1 MTRPPRR
8 TLARRTLVARLFLAA
23 ACTIGAT
30 ASLTPSTLRAD
41 EAAKGKGVVENEE
54 LFKIPASGAKEIQ
67 EFMQNLAQTA
77 PEGESE
83 EDQMAFSVKAL
94 TTLVAAA
101 DKLLA
106 AKPDDDQ
113 AAQAFAYKIE
123 ALQALAAMDQPDAG
137 KQLEEVLAA
146 ARDDKREPIIGLGW
160 QNTIVSAIRNWP
172 TLDAKAH
179 QAFIDLIVNKVKAG
193 PAPIDVSIV
202 QVTSMQL
209 EDRDTEAVAGLL
221 EQVMPIFEKS
231 EDKAVQEQLTKANLP
246 GMYRRLTLLGKPMEI
261 TGTLLNGEPVDWES
275 YRGKVVLVDFWATWC
290 GPCRAEIPNVLELYE
305 AYHDKGFD
313 VLGISLD
320 ETAEAA
326 EKYVAENK
334 LPWASVFPKAEDER
348 GWNNPLVGYYG
359 ITGIPTAIL
368 VDQDGK
374 VVNMNARGPVLGEEL
389 EKLLGPPTEKPA
401 DKPADEAAAK

>member
-1 MTRPPRR
+1 MTRPP
-8 TLARRTLVARLFLAA
+8 RRTLVARLFLAA

-30 ASLTPSTLRAD
+30 SSLIPSTLRAD

-54 LFKIPASGAKEIQ
+54 LFKIPAGGADEIQ
-67 EFMQNLAQTA
+67 EFMEKLAQTA

-94 TTLVAAA
+94 STLVEAA

-106 AKPDDDQ
+106 AEPDEKQ
-113 AAQAFAYKIE
+113 AALAFAYKIE
-123 ALQALAAMDQPDAG
+123 ALQSLAAMDQPDAA
-137 KQLEEVLAA
+137 KRLEEVLAA
-146 ARDDKREPIIGLGW
+146 ARDDKREQVIGLGW
-160 QNTIVSAIRNWP
+160 QNTIIGAIRSWP
-172 TLDAKAH
+172 TLDPKAR
-179 QAFIDLIVNKVKAG
+179 QAFIDLVVNKVKAG

-209 EDRDTEAVAGLL
+209 EDRDTDTVVGLL
-221 EQVMPIFEKS
+221 EQVMPIFDKS
-231 EDKAVQEQLTKANLP
+231 EDKAIQEQLAEANLQ

-261 TGTLLNGEPVDWES
+261 TGTLLDGKPVDWES

-290 GPCRAEIPNVLELYE
+290 GPCRAEIPNVLEMYE

-313 VLGISLD
+313 VLGVSLD
-320 ETAEAA
+320 ATPEAA

-334 LPWASVFPKAEDER
+334 LPWSSIFPKNEDER
-348 GWNNPLVGYYG
+348 EWSNPLVGYYG

-368 VDQDGK
+368 VGKDGK

-389 EKLLGPPTEKPA
+389 EKLLGPPAEKKA
-401 DKPADEAAAK
+401 EEAAAK

>member
-1 MTRPPRR
+1 MTRSLRPS
-8 TLARRTLVARLFLAA
+8 LVARLPLAV
-23 ACTIGAT
+23 ACMLGAT
-30 ASLTPSTLRAD
+30 LVLTPLSLRAD
-41 EAAKGKGVVENEE
+41 EAAKQGVVENEE
-54 LFKIPASGAKEIQ
+54 LFKIPAGADATAIQ
-67 EFMQNLAQTA
+67 DFMKKLAQTA

-94 TTLVAAA
+94 NTLVEAA

-106 AKPDDDQ
+106 AKPTEDQ

-123 ALQALAAMDQPDAG
+123 ALQALTSMNQDDAA
-137 KQLEEVLAA
+137 KKLEEVLAA
-146 ARDDKREPIIGLGW
+146 AREDKREPIIGLGW
-160 QNTIVSAIRNWP
+160 QNTIMYATSRWP
-172 TLDAKAH
+172 ALDPKE
-179 QAFIDLIVNKVKAG
+179 QEAFINLIVDKVKAG
-193 PAPIDVSIV
+193 PKPIDVSIV
-202 QVTSMQL
+202 QVTSMRL
-209 EDRDTEAVAGLL
+209 DGADDKAVAGLL
-221 EQVMPIFEKS
+221 EKVMPLFEKVD
-231 EDKAVQEQLTKANLP
+231 DKDVQKQLAEANLP

-261 TGTLLNGEPVDWES
+261 SGTLLDGKPVDWES

-290 GPCRAEIPNVLELYE
+290 GPCRAEIPNVLEMYE

-320 ETAEAA
+320 DTSEAA

-334 LPWASVFPKAEDER
+334 LPWASVFPKNEDER

-368 VDQDGK
+368 VGKDGK

-389 EKLLGPPTEKPA
+389 EKLLGPPAEKKA
-401 DKPADEAAAK
+401 EEAAAK

>member
-8 TLARRTLVARLFLAA
+8 TLIARLFLAV
-23 ACTIGAT
+23 ACTIGAI
-30 ASLTPSTLRAD
+30 ASLTPSPLRAD

-54 LFKIPASGAKEIQ
+54 LFKIPAGGAKEIQ
-67 EFMQNLAQTA
+67 EFMTKLAQTA

-94 TTLVAAA
+94 TTLVEAA

-106 AKPDDDQ
+106 AEPDDDQ

-123 ALQALAAMDQPDAG
+123 ALQALATMDQPDAA
-137 KQLEEVLAA
+137 KRLEEVLAT
-146 ARDDKREPIIGLGW
+146 ARDDKREQIIGLGW

-172 TLDAKAH
+172 TLDAKDH
-179 QAFIDLIVNKVKAG
+179 QAFIDLIINKVKAG

-209 EDRDTEAVAGLL
+209 EDRDTEAVVGLL
-221 EQVMPIFEKS
+221 EKVMPIFEKS
-231 EDKAVQEQLTKANLP
+231 DDKAVQEQLAEANLP

-261 TGTLLNGEPVDWES
+261 SGTLLNGEPVDWES

-290 GPCRAEIPNVLELYE
+290 APCRAEIPNVLEMYE

-313 VLGISLD
+313 VLGVSLD
-320 ETAEAA
+320 ATPEAA
-326 EKYVAENK
+326 EKYVADNK
-334 LPWASVFPKAEDER
+334 LPWSSIFPKNEDER
-348 GWNNPLVGYYG
+348 EWSNPLVGYYG
-359 ITGIPTAIL
+359 ISGIPTAIL
-368 VDQDGK
+368 VGKDGK

-389 EKLLGPPTEKPA
+389 EKLLGPPTEESA
-401 DKPADEAAAK
+401 DEKAAAEEAAAK

>member
-1 MTRPPRR
+1 MTRPS
-8 TLARRTLVARLFLAA
+8 RRTLVARLFLAA
-23 ACTIGAT
+23 ACMIGAT
-30 ASLTPSTLRAD
+30 ASLMPSTLRAD

-54 LFKIPASGAKEIQ
+54 LFKIPAGGAGEIQ
-67 EFMQNLAQTA
+67 EFMKNLAQTA

-94 TTLVAAA
+94 STLVEAA

-123 ALQALAAMDQPDAG
+123 ALQALAAMNQPDAG

-160 QNTIVSAIRNWP
+160 QNTIMYAISRWSA
-172 TLDAKAH
+172 LDPKERA
-179 QAFIDLIVNKVKAG
+179 AFIDLIVKKVQAG
-193 PAPIDVSIV
+193 PTPIDVSIV

-209 EDRDTEAVAGLL
+209 DGADDEAVAGLL
-221 EQVMPIFEKS
+221 EKVMPIFDKS
-231 EDKAVQEQLTKANLP
+231 EDKEVQSKLAEANLP

-290 GPCRAEIPNVLELYE
+290 GPCRAEIPNVLEMYE

-313 VLGISLD
+313 VLGVSLD
-320 ETAEAA
+320 DTAEAA

-334 LPWASVFPKAEDER
+334 LPWSSIFPKTEDER

-368 VDQDGK
+368 VGKDGK

-389 EKLLGPPTEKPA
+389 EKLLGPPAEKPA
-401 DKPADEAAAK
+401 DEKAAAEEAAK

>member
-1 MTRPPRR
+1 MTRPP
-8 TLARRTLVARLFLAA
+8 RRTLVARLFLAA

-30 ASLTPSTLRAD
+30 ASLTPSRLRAD

-54 LFKIPASGAKEIQ
+54 LFKIPASGADEIQ
-67 EFMQNLAQTA
+67 EFMKNLAQTA

-94 TTLVAAA
+94 TTLVEAAG
-101 DKLLA
+101 KLLA
-106 AKPDDDQ
+106 AKPTDDQ

-137 KQLEEVLAA
+137 KKLEEVLAA
-146 ARDDKREPIIGLGW
+146 ARDDNRDPIIGLGW

-209 EDRDTEAVAGLL
+209 EDRDTEAVVGLL
-221 EQVMPIFEKS
+221 EQVMPLFEKS
-231 EDKAVQEQLTKANLP
+231 EDKAVQEQLTEANLP

-320 ETAEAA
+320 ETAAAA

-334 LPWASVFPKAEDER
+334 LPWSSVFPKNEDER

-389 EKLLGPPTEKPA
+389 EKLLGPPAEKKA
-401 DKPADEAAAK
+401 EEAAAK